1 MKLLFVCTG
10 NTCRS
15 PMAQAIFTN
24 MAKEC
29 GIDFT
34 TGSAGLHAQ
43 NGTPAS
49 EYAVLACGET
59 GIDISA
65 HSSKSIRDEDFSS
78 VDLFVVMTMAHAQA
92 LMTMGVPKNKIY
104 ILNVSDP
111 FGGSL
116 QVYRDCREEIRDR
129 LIILLELIKR
139 QEQGE

>member
-15 PMAQAIFTN
+15 PMAQAIFTD

-29 GIDFT
+29 GIDFV

-43 NGTPAS
+43 DGTPAS

-59 GIDISA
+59 GLDISG

-78 VDLFVVMTMAHAQA
+78 VDLFVVMTMAHA
-92 LMTMGVPKNKIY
+92 
-104 ILNVSDP
+104 
-111 FGGSL
+111 
-116 QVYRDCREEIRDR
+116 RR
-129 LIILLELIKR
+129 
-139 QEQGE
+139 